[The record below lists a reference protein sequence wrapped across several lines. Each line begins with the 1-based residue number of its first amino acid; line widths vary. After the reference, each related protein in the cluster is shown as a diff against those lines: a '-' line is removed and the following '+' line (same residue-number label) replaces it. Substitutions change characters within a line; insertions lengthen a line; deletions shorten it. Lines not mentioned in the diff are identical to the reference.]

1 MNYEEA
7 VAYLLDIPKFTSKNP
22 LTHTKELLR
31 LLGNPQEGKKVIHV
45 AGTNGKGSVCAY
57 LQALL
62 LSEGKQV
69 GFFTSPHLIKMNER
83 IRFNQNMITD
93 TQFLETFEVV
103 YEKVKEMGS
112 EGQAHATFFEFLFA
126 MAMVA
131 FEKENVEYIIL
142 ETGLGGRL
150 DCTNAVERP
159 FLTIITSISL
169 DHTEILG
176 DTVEKI
182 AMEKAGIIKTG
193 VPVIFDGSDE
203 EAADVIRREALKKQV
218 PCKEISKNAF
228 KILENTRKHIAFSS
242 TNAYYGDTTW
252 RLSNCGLYQAMNA
265 MLALEAFVY
274 IAEERHLAIWKKAL
288 EDVHWEGRMEELK
301 PGVILDGS
309 HNPGAIEAFI
319 ESVRAFPENF
329 GEKIVLLFSAVK
341 DKHYEKMI
349 QMLCSSLPIHTVVV
363 TKINNLRAVE
373 TQELAQ
379 VFERYTDAEI
389 LAEEDLKKAFVLAEE
404 RKGKEGR
411 LYCLGSLYLAGMLK
425 SLAEQ
430 EEL

>member
-69 GFFTSPHLIKMNER
+69 GFFTSPHLVKMNER

-93 TQFLETFEVV
+93 TQFLETCEVV

-159 FLTIITSISL
+159 LLTIITSISL

-193 VPVIFDGSDE
+193 VPVIFDGSNE

-274 IAEERHLAIWKKAL
+274 IPISGIAGYLGRSILKFLRNHYADFYKFALPSATEEC
-288 EDVHWEGRMEELK
+288 
-301 PGVILDGS
+301 S
-309 HNPGAIEAFI
+309 HCSTSSPAY
-319 ESVRAFPENF
+319 SV
-329 GEKIVLLFSAVK
+329 
-341 DKHYEKMI
+341 
-349 QMLCSSLPIHTVVV
+349 T
-363 TKINNLRAVE
+363 
-373 TQELAQ
+373 
-379 VFERYTDAEI
+379 
-389 LAEEDLKKAFVLAEE
+389 
-404 RKGKEGR
+404 
-411 LYCLGSLYLAGMLK
+411 
-425 SLAEQ
+425 
-430 EEL
+430 

>member
-69 GFFTSPHLIKMNER
+69 GFFTSPHLVKMNER

-159 FLTIITSISL
+159 LLTIITSISL

-193 VPVIFDGSDE
+193 VPVIFDGSNE

-228 KILENTRKHIAFSS
+228 KILENTRKHIAFFEYECVLWR
-242 TNAYYGDTTW
+242 YYMAVIELWFISGD
-252 RLSNCGLYQAMNA
+252 
-265 MLALEAFVY
+265 
-274 IAEERHLAIWKKAL
+274 ERY
-288 EDVHWEGRMEELK
+288 V
-301 PGVILDGS
+301 
-309 HNPGAIEAFI
+309 
-319 ESVRAFPENF
+319 SVR
-329 GEKIVLLFSAVK
+329 GICV
-341 DKHYEKMI
+341 Y
-349 QMLCSSLPIHTVVV
+349 C
-363 TKINNLRAVE
+363 RG
-373 TQELAQ
+373 
-379 VFERYTDAEI
+379 
-389 LAEEDLKKAFVLAEE
+389 KAFGNLEKSA
-404 RKGKEGR
+404 GR
-411 LYCLGSLYLAGMLK
+411 CTLGRQDGGA
-425 SLAEQ
+425 
-430 EEL
+430 